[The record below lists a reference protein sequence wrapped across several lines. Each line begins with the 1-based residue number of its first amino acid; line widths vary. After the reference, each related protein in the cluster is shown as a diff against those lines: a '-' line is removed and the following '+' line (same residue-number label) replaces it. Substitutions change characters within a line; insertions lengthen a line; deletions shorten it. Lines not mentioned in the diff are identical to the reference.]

1 MDRPWIVV
9 LERRIFEFIHLLAR
23 YYLSPLLVSI
33 GHVETNTKSDVPCT
47 LYYLKTTRESFIL
60 FGGEEHVL
68 IKDIAAAKQSIS
80 KVIVLYRLKLV
91 TITSFLV
98 FFWSIFWP
106 KIRNG

>member
-1 MDRPWIVV
+1 M
-9 LERRIFEFIHLLAR
+9 ERRIFEFIYLLAR

-33 GHVETNTKSDVPCT
+33 GHVKTNTKSDVPCT

-68 IKDIAAAKQSIS
+68 ITDIAAAKQSIS
-80 KVIVLYRLKLV
+80 KVFVLYRLKLV

-98 FFWSIFWP
+98 FFWTIFWP